1 MPLEKIGGR
10 PIASGE
16 LVRSVPLLNTR
27 TPVAFIVESIVT
39 TEPSGHAARSVIC
52 SLAGDTDVLA
62 SAPLD
67 RSTSRSCPD
76 AVAKFGQEA
85 IKPPAGAPPALKQVE
100 SRIRGK
106 FQGWGPNKRIE
117 LENGQVWRI
126 ADDSEALYE
135 LQDPKVIVHR
145 GLFGAYFLEIEGVP
159 FQVRVVRAR

>member
-1 MPLEKIGGR
+1 MNHKI
-10 PIASGE
+10 PA
-16 LVRSVPLLNTR
+16 LALLL
-27 TPVAFIVESIVT
+27 AC
-39 TEPSGHAARSVIC
+39 HAATAQDLV
-52 SLAGDTDVLA
+52 GDVKACRLKADAA
-62 SAPLD
+62 SRLGCYDAMKLPGGEPAAAAKPAAPAAE
-67 RSTSRSCPD
+67 

-85 IKPPAGAPPALKQVE
+85 IKPAAGAPPALKQVE
-100 SRIRGK
+100 SRIRGR

-117 LENGQVWRI
+117 LENGQVWRV

>member
-1 MPLEKIGGR
+1 MSKKLLTIGLVLACGG
-10 PIASGE
+10 ASAQDLVGDVKACRLKADTAARLACYDAMKLPGGE
-16 LVRSVPLLNTR
+16 PAAAAK
-27 TPVAFIVESIVT
+27 PVA
-39 TEPSGHAARSVIC
+39 PA
-52 SLAGDTDVLA
+52 
-62 SAPLD
+62 
-67 RSTSRSCPD
+67 PD

>member
-1 MPLEKIGGR
+1 MNRTL
-10 PIASGE
+10 AMALTLSA
-16 LVRSVPLLNTR
+16 LLNC
-27 TPVAFIVESIVT
+27 
-39 TEPSGHAARSVIC
+39 HAATAQDLV
-52 SLAGDTDVLA
+52 GDVKACRLKVDA
-62 SAPLD
+62 
-67 RSTSRSCPD
+67 TSRLGCYDAMKLPGGEAVAAAKPAAPAAE